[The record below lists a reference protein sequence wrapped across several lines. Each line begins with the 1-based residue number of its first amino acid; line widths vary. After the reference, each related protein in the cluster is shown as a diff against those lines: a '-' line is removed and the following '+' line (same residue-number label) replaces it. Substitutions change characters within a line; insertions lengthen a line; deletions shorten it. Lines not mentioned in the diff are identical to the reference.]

1 MSKWWTLY
9 QNQRASVQRHGSHEP
24 SSAGLFA
31 ALRREIDDETVLQ
44 AMEAVSRELFLPPQA
59 RALAYLDEA
68 LPIGEGQ
75 TISQP
80 LVDAL
85 MTSAL
90 DLRESDRVLE
100 IGTGSGYQTAVLSKL
115 AGSLVSVERKL
126 RLAEAARRRLAE
138 MGIRNVRVY
147 EAARELGWPDDAPY
161 DAILVTAAAPRVPT
175 GLIDQL
181 AKGGRLVAPIGSREV
196 QELIRVT
203 KRGGELE
210 VHRLGG
216 CRFVPLVGADAW
228 ESE

>member
-9 QNQRASVQRHGSHEP
+9 QNPLTAGRRHGSHEQ
-24 SSAGLFA
+24 SSARLFA
-31 ALRREIDDETVLQ
+31 ALRHEVDDEAVFQ
-44 AMEAVSRELFLPPQA
+44 AMEAVPRELFLPHEA
-59 RALAYLDEA
+59 RALAYLNEA

-80 LVDAL
+80 LIVAL

-90 DLRESDRVLE
+90 DLRASDRVLE
-100 IGTGSGYQTAVLSKL
+100 IGTGSGYQAAVLSKL
-115 AGSLVSVERKL
+115 AGSVVSVERKP

-138 MGIRNVRVY
+138 MGILNVRVY
-147 EAARELGWPDDAPY
+147 EAARELGWPDEAPY
-161 DAILVTAAAPRVPT
+161 EAILVTAAAPRVPT

-181 AKGGRLVAPIGSREV
+181 AEGGRLVTPIGSREV
-196 QELIRVT
+196 QELVKVT
-203 KRGGELE
+203 KRGGALE